1 MLSAGA
7 VFLTCWWFVLRD
19 SALEP
24 AFCWVE
30 PGLGARM
37 AASWESSHRS
47 AFSGAPGTNVLA
59 PTVSYSPT
67 LLPSTPLGDPPRPEV
82 GLAQALLES
91 LLCAGSQCTLQEW
104 SLCLPLSCGAPI
116 LKPPCPSKSDV
127 WAPPPNVR
135 LRLCSLTRAQN
146 SYLCGRTSVIQLF
159 SSLCVNHPVD
169 IGFDYIVKS
178 SLLPF
183 CYGFFFVF
191 GFRMSFSVGSSLFIQ
206 WLVVILVLSSEEVSL
221 SPSTLPS
228 CWELGGYF

>member
-1 MLSAGA
+1 L
-7 VFLTCWWFVLRD
+7 
-19 SALEP
+19 ALK
-24 AFCWVE
+24 WQ
-30 PGLGARM
+30 
-37 AASWESSHRS
+37 
-47 AFSGAPGTNVLA
+47 
-59 PTVSYSPT
+59 
-67 LLPSTPLGDPPRPEV
+67 PLGSAHTGQYSLGP
-82 GLAQALLES
+82 QASQCPCSPSELQPNPSPLHSSWGPSKTRGGSFGITTLES

-104 SLCLPLSCGAPI
+104 SLCFPQSRLFWSLCFPQSCGAPV

-135 LRLCSLTRAQN
+135 LRLCSLTGAQN

-191 GFRMSFSVGSSLFIQ
+191 GFRISFSVCSSLFIQ
-206 WLVVILVLSSEEVSL
+206 RLVVILALSSEEVS
-221 SPSTLPS
+221 
-228 CWELGGYF
+228 